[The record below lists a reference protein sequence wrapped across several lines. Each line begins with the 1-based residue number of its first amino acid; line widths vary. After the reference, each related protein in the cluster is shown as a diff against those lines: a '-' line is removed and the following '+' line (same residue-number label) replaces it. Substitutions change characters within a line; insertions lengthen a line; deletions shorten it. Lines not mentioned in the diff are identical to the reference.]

1 MKTVSLKLPDTLD
14 RRLEREARKRRTS
27 KAAVVKAA
35 LRLYLGRNGA
45 AAPHSLSAFDVGK
58 GIWGSV
64 KDGASDLSCN
74 PKHMEGFG
82 Q

>member
-14 RRLEREARKRRTS
+14 RQLEREARKRQSS

-35 LRLYLGRNGA
+35 IRLYLRQNGA
-45 AAPHSLSAFDVGK
+45 ATDSASAFDAGK
-58 GIWGSV
+58 GIWGSI
-64 KDGASDLSCN
+64 KGGAADLRCH